1 MSCPAGITQR
11 FWIASGSLCLDGP
24 AMIYISFVLGRL
36 QAGTSY
42 IQSSAWPFEH
52 NENKV
57 IYSGLA
63 PDI

>member
-1 MSCPAGITQR
+1 MSCPAGKTQR
-11 FWIASGSLCLDGP
+11 FWNASGRLGPDGLV
-24 AMIYISFVLGRL
+24 MIYISVVLGPL
-36 QAGTSY
+36 QAGTSH
-42 IQSSAWPFEH
+42 IQSSAWPLQY